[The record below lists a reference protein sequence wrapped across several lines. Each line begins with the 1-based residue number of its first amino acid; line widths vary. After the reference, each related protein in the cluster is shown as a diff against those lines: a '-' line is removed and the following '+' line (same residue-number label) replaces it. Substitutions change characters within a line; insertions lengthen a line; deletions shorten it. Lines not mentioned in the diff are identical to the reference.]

1 MTKCRSKVKEPW
13 SSSITSANTMPTSVI
28 NSRAVL
34 IVRLICHDEK
44 VYEENIFCKASQY
57 KSQLHFPSQN
67 NRTCTKLTCKQQ
79 STFLPN
85 SRVVLI
91 VRLLCPDENVYEEIM
106 FAKQVSIKVNCIFL
120 HKITGLAQDL
130 PISNNQP

>member
-1 MTKCRSKVKEPW
+1 MKIEYFDKSFREINDQMPSKVKEPC

-44 VYEENIFCKASQY
+44 VYEEIIFCKASQY

-67 NRTCTKLTCKQQ
+67 NRTCPKLTYKQQ
-79 STFLPN
+79 STLIKWDFSLPF
-85 SRVVLI
+85 S
-91 VRLLCPDENVYEEIM
+91 
-106 FAKQVSIKVNCIFL
+106 FQF
-120 HKITGLAQDL
+120 HFDL
-130 PISNNQP
+130 RQQE

>member
-1 MTKCRSKVKEPW
+1 MTKRHSKVKEPW
-13 SSSITSANTMPTSVI
+13 SSSITSANTMPTSTSVI
-28 NSRAVL
+28 
-34 IVRLICHDEK
+34 
-44 VYEENIFCKASQY
+44 
-57 KSQLHFPSQN
+57 
-67 NRTCTKLTCKQQ
+67 
-79 STFLPN
+79 N